1 MKINIASNEV
11 IHFIGVGGI
20 GMSGLAQIM
29 KNIGFIIQGS
39 DLNRN
44 KNTERLI
51 KSGIKVFF
59 KHDKKNIKK
68 ATMVVI
74 SSAIKKNN
82 KELKAANKKK
92 LPVFKR
98 GDVLANTVA
107 LKKNIIITGSHGKT
121 TTTSLVANILLEAGL
136 DPTII
141 NGGVINSFSNNAQLG
156 KSDWA
161 VIESDESDGSFL
173 KLPVTYSIVTNVDKE
188 HLDYYGSFEKLKES
202 FSKFIEKTPSF
213 GKSFVCA
220 DSKNLKSLLKKC
232 KNKNYLTYGFD
243 KNSTYQIANVKKNIN
258 YSIFDLKVKFT
269 KKKTYNI
276 KNLKVNLLGNHNI
289 SNVTASVAVAL
300 NLGIK
305 VNKIKK
311 TLKKFLGI
319 QRRFTKVFSIGNID
333 FFDDY
338 AHHPTEIK
346 AVIDGAK
353 DVYKDRKIICVFQPH
368 RYSRV
373 NSLKTEFAESF
384 KSIDTVILCP
394 VYSAGEKKKYNFNQD
409 SFSKLIS
416 KKSRTQVV
424 NINDKKD
431 LKNYINKNLLKNEIV
446 ICMGAGSITNWIRE
460 IGNELK
466 WIWLMKLIK

>member
-1 MKINIASNEV
+1 MKINIGSNEV

-29 KNIGFIIQGS
+29 KNMGFVIQGS
-39 DLNRN
+39 DLNKN

-59 KHDKKNIKK
+59 KHDKKNVKK

-74 SSAIKKNN
+74 SSAIKENN
-82 KELKAANKKK
+82 TELKAAKNKK
-92 LPVFKR
+92 LPTFKR
-98 GDVLANTVA
+98 GDMLANIVA

-141 NGGVINSFSNNAQLG
+141 NGGVINSFRNNAQLG

-188 HLDYYGSFEKLKES
+188 HLDYYGSFEKLKKS
-202 FSKFIEKTPSF
+202 FNMFLEKTPSF
-213 GKSFVCA
+213 GKSFVCI
-220 DSKNLKSLLKKC
+220 DNKNLKSLLKKC
-232 KNKNYLTYGFD
+232 KSNNYLTYGFSKD
-243 KNSTYQIANVKKNIN
+243 STYQIVNVKKNLN
-258 YSIFDLKVKFT
+258 HSIFDLKIKFT
-269 KKKTYNI
+269 KKKTYNL
-276 KNLKVNLLGNHNI
+276 KNLRVNLLGNHNI
-289 SNVTASVAVAL
+289 SNATASIAVAL

-311 TLKKFLGI
+311 ALRKFLGI
-319 QRRFTKVFSIGNID
+319 QRRFTKVFSMGDID

-338 AHHPTEIK
+338 AHHPTEIR
-346 AVIDGAK
+346 AVIDSARE
-353 DVYKDRKIICVFQPH
+353 VYKDRKIICVFQPH

-373 NSLKTEFAESF
+373 NTLRNEFASSF
-384 KSIDTVILCP
+384 KLVDTVILCP
-394 VYSAGEKKKYNFNQD
+394 VYSAGEKNQYNFNQD

-416 KKSRTQVV
+416 KKSNTQVV
-424 NINDKKD
+424 NINNQKD
-431 LKNYINKNLLKNEIV
+431 LKSYINKNLLKNEIV

-460 IGNELK
+460 IGNDLK
-466 WIWLMKLIK
+466 